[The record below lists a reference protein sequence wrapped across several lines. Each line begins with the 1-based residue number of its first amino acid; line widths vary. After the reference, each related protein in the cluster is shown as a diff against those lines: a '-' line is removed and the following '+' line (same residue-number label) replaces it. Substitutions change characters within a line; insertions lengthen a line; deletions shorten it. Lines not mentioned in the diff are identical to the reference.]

1 MRGLLVGA
9 LLAVVMPASGA
20 LADAVVY
27 TPARGTLC
35 QDRSKPEFGYW
46 ICPGP
51 GGYVASFSDEGNLSA
66 VSIARGKA
74 RKPATTSEF
83 LGAGRVFGDKVEWH
97 LVDGKPKSAV
107 LRAAHEHSR
116 VTFKAWK
123 STWLAARFGIACSGA
138 RCTSATGSSWVH
150 GPRSSSVTASSL
162 SGANSRFSCIR
173 KPTRNTRLPAS
184 NAK

>member
-1 MRGLLVGA
+1 MMRGLLVGA

-107 LRAAHEHSR
+107 LRVWRREQMKDGSERELQELQVYAVNSDRACPYAAVN
-116 VTFKAWK
+116 VTETQANEKA
-123 STWLAARFGIACSGA
+123 AARAEE
-138 RCTSATGSSWVH
+138 
-150 GPRSSSVTASSL
+150 AS
-162 SGANSRFSCIR
+162 RWECPER
-173 KPTRNTRLPAS
+173 
-184 NAK
+184 

>member
-20 LADAVVY
+20 LADASGLH
-27 TPARGTLC
+27 PARGTLC

-97 LVDGKPKSAV
+97 LVDRKTKIRGPAS
-107 LRAAHEHSR
+107 
-116 VTFKAWK
+116 
-123 STWLAARFGIACSGA
+123 LAARADEGWFRARGTAGVPGWCCWISTGMSVCS
-138 RCTSATGSSWVH
+138 RKRN
-150 GPRSSSVTASSL
+150 PRNP
-162 SGANSRFSCIR
+162 GQ
-173 KPTRNTRLPAS
+173 
-184 NAK
+184 